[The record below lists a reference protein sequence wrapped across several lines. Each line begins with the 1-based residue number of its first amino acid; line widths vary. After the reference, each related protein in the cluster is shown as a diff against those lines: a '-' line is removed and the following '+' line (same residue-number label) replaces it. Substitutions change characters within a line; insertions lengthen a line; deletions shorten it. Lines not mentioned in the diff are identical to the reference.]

1 MNTMHKFRILGLSLL
16 LIAGI
21 STGEK
26 LQAQPGVSI
35 SYQTFYN
42 ELAPYGRWIN
52 TPQYGSVWTPYVDA
66 GFQPYATN
74 GYWQVTEYGNTWVS
88 DYDWGWAP
96 FHYGRWSYDDYNGWF
111 WIPGYEW
118 GPAWVSW
125 RSGGGYYGWAPMGP
139 GVNINVSINI
149 PSFWWVFVPQQ
160 YISSRSWHNYWVPR
174 GGYNNIYGRTTII
187 NNYYRSNNRSY
198 VYGPRRDEIERVTR
212 RPVEIRQ
219 IDRDRRGIVMG
230 GDRANSRGYGGN
242 AGSYDR
248 SRSYGSDNRGNNGY
262 NNNGRGASDYNSGN
276 RNGNNGQ
283 FGNRSYSGN
292 DNRVPDNRNMPDNR
306 SNNGNNPYN
315 QSQPNRSNERST
327 PDRGYSAPQRSAQDY
342 GSQRP
347 QDPSVAYGNR
357 GGEAQRQSPAPDQNR
372 SRSYDQP
379 SNSGRSDNYGGQ
391 NQGQQRSFDN
401 GASMRSNSSE
411 RSGGGESRGGGR
423 SNESHGGG
431 GSERGS
437 RSPR

>member
-21 STGEK
+21 SSGEK

-174 GGYNNIYGRTTII
+174 GGYNNIY
-187 NNYYRSNNRSY
+187 
-198 VYGPRRDEIERVTR
+198 E
-212 RPVEIRQ
+212 
-219 IDRDRRGIVMG
+219 
-230 GDRANSRGYGGN
+230 
-242 AGSYDR
+242 
-248 SRSYGSDNRGNNGY
+248 
-262 NNNGRGASDYNSGN
+262 
-276 RNGNNGQ
+276 
-283 FGNRSYSGN
+283 
-292 DNRVPDNRNMPDNR
+292 
-306 SNNGNNPYN
+306 
-315 QSQPNRSNERST
+315 
-327 PDRGYSAPQRSAQDY
+327 
-342 GSQRP
+342 
-347 QDPSVAYGNR
+347 
-357 GGEAQRQSPAPDQNR
+357 
-372 SRSYDQP
+372 
-379 SNSGRSDNYGGQ
+379 
-391 NQGQQRSFDN
+391 SF
-401 GASMRSNSSE
+401 
-411 RSGGGESRGGGR
+411 
-423 SNESHGGG
+423 
-431 GSERGS
+431 
-437 RSPR
+437 

>member
-21 STGEK
+21 SLGEK

-52 TPQYGSVWTPYVDA
+52 TPQYGSVWTPNVDA
-66 GFQPYATN
+66 NFQPYATN
-74 GYWQVTEYGNTWVS
+74 GYWQVTDYGNTWVS

-96 FHYGRWSYDDYNGWF
+96 FHYGRWSFDDYNGWF

-160 YISSRSWHNYWVPR
+160 YISSRNWNNYWVPR

-230 GDRANSRGYGGN
+230 DRANSRGYGGN
-242 AGSYDR
+242 SGSYDR

-262 NNNGRGASDYNSGN
+262 SNNGRGANDYNSGNRTNGSDNRGNNGYNNNGRGTSDYNSGN

-283 FGNRSYSGN
+283 LGNRSYSGN
-292 DNRVPDNRNMPDNR
+292 DNQNPGTSTPDNRNG
-306 SNNGNNPYN
+306 NGNNPYN
-315 QSQPNRSNERST
+315 QNQPSRSNERST

-342 GSQRP
+342 GNQRT
-347 QDPSVAYGNR
+347 QDPSIAYGNNGNR
-357 GGEAQRQSPAPDQNR
+357 GGEAQRQSPAPEQYR

-379 SNSGRSDNYGGQ
+379 ASSGRSENNGGQ
-391 NQGQQRSFDN
+391 NQGQ
-401 GASMRSNSSE
+401 
-411 RSGGGESRGGGR
+411 
-423 SNESHGGG
+423 
-431 GSERGS
+431 
-437 RSPR
+437 